1 MRKITTNSIE
11 AFNRNENFKSSN
23 TEVVTDTHT
32 TFLKLHG
39 NTIAIKNIDSKELK
53 ITNCGWET
61 TTTKERL
68 NGLEGVRINQK
79 KGVWYLNGK
88 AWNGNLI
95 TV

>member
-1 MRKITTNSIE
+1 MRKITINSIE
-11 AFNRNENFKSSN
+11 AFNSNENFKSSN
-23 TEVVTDTHT
+23 TEVVTDNHT

-39 NTIAIKNIDSKELK
+39 STIAIKNIATNELK

-68 NGLEGVRINQK
+68 NGLEGVRINAK
-79 KGVWYLNGK
+79 NFVWYLNGE
-88 AWNGNLI
+88 AWNGKLI